1 MHCKISF
8 GDDVIT
14 LQNVSYVDIFKTAC
28 DVLFVDVTVY
38 ERVMDL
44 IRTNKIEEALTY
56 LYHFTD
62 TSEFKIDI
70 DKTYSIN
77 KN

>member
-1 MHCKISF
+1 MNCKISF

-28 DVLFVDVTVY
+28 GVLFVDVTVY

-56 LYHFTD
+56 LYHFAD

>member
-44 IRTNKIEEALTY
+44 IRTSQL
-56 LYHFTD
+56 LHD
-62 TSEFKIDI
+62 
-70 DKTYSIN
+70 
-77 KN
+77 